1 MKNHIPISPLKNLYS
16 HINSRRK
23 FQFFLLLLLTI
34 FAGFTEILSIASI
47 VPFVK
52 LVTEQGFSAQSI
64 YISKLIDIENK
75 QEAVIITGL
84 IFSFLF
90 FINSF
95 SRIGLIYI
103 TSRLSQIIAA
113 ELSVKLYKAKL
124 YDTYSNHIS
133 KNSNALIAAV
143 TQKVYQIAI
152 TISGVITFISGAII
166 FIFIMIVLIW
176 VNPKIMI
183 ISISF
188 FGILYFLII
197 KLAKE
202 TIRRSGQ
209 IVNDTQNIIV
219 KNLQNGLGGIRD
231 IILDKTQNY
240 YLKNFQK
247 DSFLKARKQALIE
260 FIQNSPRY
268 IFESMGIALFVILLI
283 YWNEPSNSS
292 EEISSIF
299 PTLAALAIGSQRIL
313 PLLNQLYVNFLN
325 VKSTIYQ
332 IDEVVTSLNEFSEKQ
347 SKDNNIKN
355 LDISFNK
362 SILFQNVSFAYDK
375 KKIIFDDINIEIK
388 KGSKVGFIGKT
399 GEGKSTFL
407 DLLMGLLKPDKG
419 SIYIDSKKLEFQTYN
434 SWQSKISHVPQNIF
448 LSNATFFE
456 NIAFGRDF
464 DKIDMQKVELA
475 SKKSQIH
482 EFIVK
487 DGQGYS
493 RNVGERGI
501 RLSGGQIQRIGL
513 ARALY
518 KDAKLIIF
526 DEATNSLD
534 SETERLIMD
543 ELYDLGGDLTMI
555 IVAHRLNTLE
565 KCDKIY
571 EIKDNKIFEVKK

>member
-152 TISGVITFISGAII
+152 TIAGVITFISGAII
-166 FIFIMIVLIW
+166 FICIMIVLIW

>member
-1 MKNHIPISPLKNLYS
+1 MKNYIPISRLKNLYS

-23 FQFFLLLLLTI
+23 LQFFLLLLLTI
-34 FAGFTEILSIASI
+34 FTGFTEILSIASI
-47 VPFVK
+47 VPFIK
-52 LVTEQGFSAQSI
+52 LVTEQGFSVQSVF
-64 YISKLIDIENK
+64 ISKIINLENK
-75 QEAVIITGL
+75 QEAIMITGL
-84 IFSFLF
+84 LFSFLF
-90 FINSF
+90 FVNSF

-113 ELSVKLYKAKL
+113 ELSVKLYEAKL

-143 TQKVYQIAI
+143 TQKVFQIAI
-152 TISGVITFISGAII
+152 TISGVITFISGTVICFCII
-166 FIFIMIVLIW
+166 VVLIW

-183 ISISF
+183 LSISF
-188 FGILYFLII
+188 FGALYFLII
-197 KLAKE
+197 KLGKE

-219 KNLQNGLGGIRD
+219 KNLQNGLGAIRD
-231 IILDKTQNY
+231 IILDKTQSY
-240 YLKNFQK
+240 YLNNFQK

-283 YWNEPSNSS
+283 FWSEPSNSS
-292 EEISSIF
+292 EEISTIF

-332 IDEVVTSLNEFSEKQ
+332 IDEVVTSLNEFSDKQEKN
-347 SKDNNIKN
+347 NNIKN
-355 LDISFNK
+355 LDINFNK
-362 SILFQNVSFAYDK
+362 SILFQNVSFSYDN
-375 KKIIFDDINIEIK
+375 KKIIFDDINLEIK
-388 KGSKVGFIGKT
+388 KGSKIGFIGKT

-407 DLLMGLLKPDKG
+407 DLLMGLLEPNKG
-419 SIYIDSKKLEFQTYN
+419 SIYIDNKKLEIQTYK

-448 LSNATFFE
+448 LSNSTFFE
-456 NIAFGRDF
+456 NIAFGIDF

-482 EFIVK
+482 EFITK
-487 DGQGYS
+487 DVQGYS

-534 SETERLIMD
+534 SETEKLIMN
-543 ELYDLGGDLTMI
+543 ELYSLGGDLTMI
-555 IVAHRLNTLE
+555 IVAHRINTLE